1 MAMTM
6 TQKLLARK
14 AGLDFVEADQLI
26 SCRLDLMLGN
36 DITAPVA
43 IDQFNRLNLPKTH
56 DPEKIVLIPDHFTP
70 NKDIKSAALNINA
83 AFEAEESEFL
93 LPILKTEAY
102 MPAKNESLYYDACDD
117 YEKIPFT
124 LIPYFAFANR
134 GESEMQVWLLRRG

>member
-14 AGLDFVEADQLI
+14 AGLDSVAPDQLI

-43 IDQFNRLNLPKTH
+43 IDQFSRLNLSKTH

-70 NKDIKSAALNINA
+70 NKDIKSAAQAKKMRDFARKMSIP
-83 AFEAEESEFL
+83 L
-93 LPILKTEAY
+93 L
-102 MPAKNESLYYDACDD
+102 
-117 YEKIPFT
+117 
-124 LIPYFAFANR
+124 
-134 GESEMQVWLLRRG
+134 